1 MMKMNVRLL
10 TAMAC
15 VIALSG
21 CAQVAHLTEG
31 SQTDQEQKS
40 AGVKTQEAAPAA
52 SSTAKDKPAAQGSYT
67 EATEAESKRGI
78 YGNPPRH
85 SPFAKLKLGMSSKQV
100 TDLIGEPTDQKSYM
114 TGKIWIPFYFGSDRA
129 RLEYRYK
136 GQGVLTFV
144 GGGGF
149 VSSNFTLYRVIYNPK
164 EEGYEH

>member
-1 MMKMNVRLL
+1 MEMNVRLWTVL
-10 TAMAC
+10 TC
-15 VIALSG
+15 VLALSG

-31 SQTDQEQKS
+31 SKSDQVQESHNEKP
-40 AGVKTQEAAPAA
+40 QEAASAP
-52 SSTAKDKPAAQGSYT
+52 SSTAKSKPAAQGSYT

-78 YGNPPRH
+78 YGNPPRN